1 MNEYYTLPEI
11 DGFSIIVKKGES
23 VWTLDEEIIVLND
36 EDNEWILSSL
46 KRLRGTVD
54 YDSSS
59 IKKEAANRYI
69 YLGLNNGQM
78 LLTLSA
84 MRGDVQITVYFDKGI
99 MELIDKLIELYEHN
113 RRDRDG
119 YTIAC

>member
-11 DGFSIIVKKGES
+11 DGFSITVKKGES
-23 VWTLDEEIIVLND
+23 VWTLDEESIVLDD

-46 KRLRGTVD
+46 KRLRDATD

-59 IKKEAANRYI
+59 IKKEAANRYV
-69 YLGLNNGQM
+69 YLGLNNGQR

-84 MRGDVQITVYFDKGI
+84 MRRDVRITVYFDKDI

-113 RRDRDG
+113 RRD
-119 YTIAC
+119 